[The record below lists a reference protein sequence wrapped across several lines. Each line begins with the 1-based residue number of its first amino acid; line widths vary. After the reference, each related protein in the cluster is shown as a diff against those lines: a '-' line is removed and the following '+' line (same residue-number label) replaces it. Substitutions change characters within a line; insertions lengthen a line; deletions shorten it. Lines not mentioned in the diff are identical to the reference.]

1 VTGDGWF
8 DLDAGPVVR
17 PYAMTSGRT
26 APVAG
31 DFDLIAIVH
40 ATRDPAPDDE
50 AVLGPESAEIIRY
63 ARDPVSVA
71 EIAAHLDLP
80 AGTVRVLLGD
90 LLDAR
95 LIHTRSPASHRTG
108 QLLEEVIHG
117 LRSL

>member
-1 VTGDGWF
+1 MTGEGWF
-8 DLDAGPVVR
+8 DRDAGPVVR

-31 DFDLIAIVH
+31 NFDLIAIVH
-40 ATRDPAPDDE
+40 ATRDPAPGDE
-50 AVLGPESAEIIRY
+50 VTLGPESAEIIRY
-63 ARDPVSVA
+63 AGTPVSVA
-71 EIAAHLDLP
+71 EVAAHLDLP

-95 LIHTRSPASHRTG
+95 LIDTRSPAPHRAG
-108 QLLEEVIHG
+108 PLLEAVIHG